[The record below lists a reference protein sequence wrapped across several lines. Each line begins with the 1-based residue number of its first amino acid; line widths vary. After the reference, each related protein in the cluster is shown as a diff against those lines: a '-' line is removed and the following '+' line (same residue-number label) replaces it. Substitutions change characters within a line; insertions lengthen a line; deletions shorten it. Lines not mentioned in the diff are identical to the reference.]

1 MSVTPDVSII
11 IVSFNSLGYLKECLA
26 SISRQEGVTFET
38 IVIDNGSRDSTVEFL
53 SAQSCKSIISP
64 KNLGFGAAV
73 NRGAEIASGEYLLVL
88 NPDTVLPKDCLS
100 QLCAYADHL
109 GDFGLLSPSFVHPD
123 GRIQPSA
130 RNYPSRI
137 RFLISRGSPLFKLGI
152 SGDKDAGYLIPEG
165 NDPIRVPAVSA
176 TALFIKRGL
185 FRGIGG
191 FDSRYFMYLEDL
203 DLCRRLREMKLTI
216 WLLPSI
222 KVIHNWGQSSKT
234 RPYFALFHHH
244 LSVLKYFR
252 KYHASQWL
260 HNSLLAI
267 ALGCGILISS
277 ALVMFRGRRQN

>member
-1 MSVTPDVSII
+1 
-11 IVSFNSLGYLKECLA
+11 VSFNSFEYLKECLA

-53 SAQSCKSIISP
+53 NTQNCDSIISP
-64 KNLGFGAAV
+64 QNLGFGAAV
-73 NRGAEIASGEYLLVL
+73 NRAAETATGKYLLIL

-100 QLCAYADHL
+100 QFCDCADHL
-109 GDFGLLSPSFVHPD
+109 GEFGLLSPAFVHPD

-152 SGDKDAGYLIPEG
+152 SGEKDAGYLIPEG
-165 NDPIRVPAVSA
+165 NDPILVPAVSA
-176 TALFIKRGL
+176 TALFMKRSL
-185 FRGIGG
+185 FQGIGG

-203 DLCRRLREMKLTI
+203 DLCRRVEELKLTI

-244 LSVLKYFR
+244 LSVLEYFR
-252 KYHASQWL
+252 KYYPSQWFY
-260 HNSLLAI
+260 NSLLAI
-267 ALGCGILISS
+267 ALGCGMFISS
-277 ALVMFRGRRQN
+277 ALIMFGGRRQN